1 MGFFVKIQ
9 FQLMYICK
17 CNSW

>member
-1 MGFFVKIQ
+1 MAFFVKIQ